1 MNSRNL
7 LPCAEDHYDFS
18 GSVLKKKKKCSE
30 RTKDCLFMI
39 NLFQTVK
46 MKISQET
53 NKGND
58 LAHGIS
64 LRDQF

>member
-18 GSVLKKKKKCSE
+18 GSVLKKIKKCSE
-30 RTKDCLFMI
+30 RTKDCLLMI

-46 MKISQET
+46 MKTSQET
-53 NKGND
+53 NKGNEQ
-58 LAHGIS
+58 AHGIPI
-64 LRDQF
+64 RD